1 MMRAGTR
8 SWMPALLLAG
18 VAALLVTACAPLAP
32 ADRMDDSPLIASLMV
47 EPHSGGADLSLLV
60 TNTSR
65 RPVDVGFRTGQ
76 TFDFA
81 VSTADG
87 EEIWRWSADQM
98 FTQAL
103 QQARWEGG
111 ATHTFRARWE
121 GPADGRTGLTAS
133 GWLTSHTHP
142 LEHHSTFEL
151 P

>member
-1 MMRAGTR
+1 
-8 SWMPALLLAG
+8 MPTLLLAG
-18 VAALLVTACAPLAP
+18 AVSLLMIACAPLAP
-32 ADRMDDSPLIASLMV
+32 TDRVNDTPLVASLTV
-47 EPHSGGADLSLLV
+47 EPHHGGADLALLV

-81 VSTADG
+81 VSDADG
-87 EEIWRWSADQM
+87 EEIWRWSDDQM

-103 QQARWEGG
+103 RQARWEPG

-121 GPADGRTGLTAS
+121 RSAGDRGGLTAS

-142 LEHHSTFEL
+142 LERQSTFEL